1 MLQIFLMFYNYSMD
15 KLLNILTYVIGFI
28 FLLMGLQWLI
38 DPTSAAAGLGMSLL
52 SGHGL
57 STQIGDL
64 SSFFLVVGV
73 FTLCAAVKENTV
85 WLYTPIA
92 LFAFA
97 AVSRLVAFIF
107 HDAALSTDKII
118 VELVLAG
125 FLFFLAKRKDNSF
138 S

>member
-1 MLQIFLMFYNYSMD
+1 MD
-15 KLLNILTYVIGFI
+15 KLFNILTYVIGFL
-28 FLLMGLQWLI
+28 FLLMGLQWLV

-64 SSFFLVVGV
+64 ASFFLVVGV
-73 FTLCAAVKENTV
+73 FTLCAAVKKNKV

-92 LFAFA
+92 LFSFA
-97 AVSRLVAFIF
+97 AISRIIAFVF
-107 HDAALSTDKII
+107 HDAALSTDKIL

-125 FLFFLAKRKDNSF
+125 FLFFLANRKENSF